1 MRKLL
6 RNTKRAIY
14 NSIKWICRLALF
26 VLSIIWEY
34 VDRFYHIFPIIIII
48 TWISTFLILKNTEF
62 YAEHYYLLNFIDTII
77 VVTSIIH
84 AFFKAKNYLKVTRN
98 CLKGMIS
105 IVVLQKAYYD
115 FELSDYTYYFFYI
128 FVMVMIVLK
137 SIYDNL
143 NNKI

>member
-1 MRKLL
+1 M
-6 RNTKRAIY
+6 
-14 NSIKWICRLALF
+14 KWIKNITRKIREIIFSIFSF
-26 VLSIIWEY
+26 VWGIT
-34 VDRFYHIFPIIIII
+34 DRFLYVLPILIILS
-48 TWISTFLILKNTEF
+48 WIGSFALIKTNWYRDNYF
-62 YAEHYYLLNFIDTII
+62 YVNCIDTLIFSI
-77 VVTSIIH
+77 SIIH